1 MTPLRVKVTDELSEK
16 LRGYYEESYTA
27 ADTARVLK
35 LAPSTVSLKFRK
47 FREEEE
53 LAQANKDKSLAISE
67 NATIS
72 DKVNNGNVVQDGSKN
87 ESSVVHTAKSK
98 ETVQV
103 IGNKDSSDNTI
114 VVLAEKV
121 SFWGRV
127 SAFFSKSDN
136 RLLSLLMLSK
146 LSNVSSDFSLLI
158 KIHESVIVCSL
169 LSLILPFAPLITL
182 TQRFIEGNTFRSKCV
197 SGISFLLQTFF
208 LAIVIQNTM
217 QADLKATIEELTGG
231 VVKPV
236 WFSFIVSGAFNS
248 KDVIM
253 EFIYLEIKKEE
264 FFDEHYS

>member
-1 MTPLRVKVTDELSEK
+1 MTPSRAKVTDDLLEK
-16 LRGYYEESYTA
+16 LRGYYENGYTA

-35 LAPSTVSLKFRK
+35 LAPSTVSLKFRD
-47 FREEEE
+47 FRKEEE
-53 LAQANKDKSLAISE
+53 LARANRVKNDANSDI
-67 NATIS
+67 ATNS
-72 DKVNNGNVVQDGSKN
+72 DTTQGGSFVQDGSEN
-87 ESSVVHTAKSK
+87 ESSVVHTAKIK
-98 ETVQV
+98 EAVQV
-103 IGNKDSSDNTI
+103 IDSKDSSDNTI
-114 VVLAEKV
+114 AVLAEKI

-217 QADLKATIEELTGG
+217 QADLKATIQELTGG
-231 VVKPV
+231 IIKPV